1 MRFKTWRAISARPY
15 KAEMRQLQIMQE
27 SQGRVGEGGT
37 GGKGGG
43 SSLEE
48 GSSSM
53 R

>member
-1 MRFKTWRAISARPY
+1 
-15 KAEMRQLQIMQE
+15 MRQLQIIQE
-27 SQGRVGEGGT
+27 SQGLGGAQ
-37 GGKGGG
+37 GGKSGG